1 MSMVIDPTV
10 SGQQWFQWAE
20 GVEVSPG
27 IWVGID
33 NDKYHRGPG
42 ISKSGL
48 DLIDTSG
55 ALYWTAK
62 QHPREET
69 EAMFLGTLL
78 HALVL
83 EPDTFNQR
91 YIAAPKDAPRKPSD
105 RERYAKKPSPE
116 TLQRVAWWDEF
127 EQQAAGRV
135 VVPNDDGD
143 TIWKRDVWSTIHYM
157 RDAIMAHPEAAIFL
171 EPSDIVSELSHFW
184 IDPDTRR
191 LCKCRHDAWNGPN
204 RMIVDLKSA
213 RDATLSGF
221 QRAVHD
227 HRYDVQAAWYTDG
240 TRRCGQIVESM
251 IFIACEKQPPYHVAA
266 YEIDPNWVREGRIKY
281 QRNLMAY
288 DQMLREQQW
297 PGLPDVTRILPQPS
311 YARFNPVS

>member
-1 MSMVIDPTV
+1 MSAQLQESPT
-10 SGQQWFQWAE
+10 GAQWFQWLE
-20 GVEVSPG
+20 GVEVCPG
-27 IWVGID
+27 IWRDVP
-33 NDKYHRGPG
+33 NEVYHRGPG

-55 ALYWTAK
+55 ALYWTVK
-62 QHPREET
+62 QNPREAT
-69 EAMFLGTLL
+69 DAMFLGTVL

-83 EPDTFNQR
+83 EPDTFDAR
-91 YIAAPKDAPRKPSD
+91 YIAAPANAPRKPSD

-127 EQQAAGRV
+127 EQQAQGRI

-143 TIWKRDVWSTIHYM
+143 TIWKRDTWSTVHYM

-171 EPSDIVSELSHFW
+171 EPADVIAELSHYW
-184 IDPDTRR
+184 IDPDTKR

-204 RMIVDLKSA
+204 RMIIDLKSA

-227 HRYDVQAAWYTDG
+227 MRYDVAAAWYPDG

-251 IFIACEKQPPYHVAA
+251 IFIACEKQPPYHVGT

-281 QRNLMAY
+281 QRNLMDY
-288 DQMLREQQW
+288 DRMLREQEW

-311 YARFNPVS
+311 YARYNPVS

>member
-1 MSMVIDPTV
+1 MSAVLQESPT
-10 SGQQWFQWAE
+10 GAQWFQWLE
-20 GVEVSPG
+20 GVEICPG
-27 IWVGID
+27 IWRDVP
-33 NDKYHRGPG
+33 NEVYHRGPG

-55 ALYWTAK
+55 ALYWTMK
-62 QHPREET
+62 QNPREAT
-69 EAMFLGTLL
+69 DAMFLGTVL

-83 EPDTFNQR
+83 EPDTFEQR
-91 YIAAPKDAPRKPSD
+91 YIAAPANAPRKPSD

-116 TLQRVAWWDEF
+116 TLARVEWWDNF
-127 EQQAAGRV
+127 EREAEGRL

-143 TIWKRDVWSTIHYM
+143 TVWKRDVWSTVHYM

-171 EPSDIVSELSHFW
+171 DPSDIVAELSHYW
-184 IDPDTRR
+184 IDPDTKR

-227 HRYDVQAAWYTDG
+227 MRYDVAAGWYQDG

-251 IFIACEKQPPYHVAA
+251 IFVACEKQPPYHVAA
-266 YEIDPNWVREGRIKY
+266 YELDPEWVRQGRIKY
-281 QRNLMAY
+281 QRNLMDY
-288 DQMLREQQW
+288 DRMLREQEW
-297 PGLPDVTRILPQPS
+297 PGLPDVTRILPMPR
-311 YARFNPVS
+311 YAMFNPVS

>member
-1 MSMVIDPTV
+1 VSAQLQESPT
-10 SGQQWFQWAE
+10 GAQWFQWLE
-20 GVEVSPG
+20 GVEVCPG
-27 IWVGID
+27 IWRDVPSEV
-33 NDKYHRGPG
+33 YHRGPG

-55 ALYWTAK
+55 ALYWTVK
-62 QHPREET
+62 QNPREAT
-69 EAMFLGTLL
+69 DAMFLGTVL

-83 EPDTFNQR
+83 EPDTFDQR
-91 YIAAPKDAPRKPSD
+91 YIAAPANAPRKPSD

-127 EQQAAGRV
+127 EQQAQGRI

-143 TIWKRDVWSTIHYM
+143 TIWKRDTWSTVHYM

-171 EPSDIVSELSHFW
+171 EPADVIAELSHYW
-184 IDPDTRR
+184 IDPDTKR

-204 RMIVDLKSA
+204 RMIIDLKSA

-221 QRAVHD
+221 QRAVHE
-227 HRYDVQAAWYTDG
+227 HRYDVQAAWYQDG
-240 TRRCGQIVESM
+240 THRCGQIVESM

-281 QRNLMAY
+281 QRNLMDY
-288 DQMLREQQW
+288 DQMLREQEW

-311 YARFNPVS
+311 YARYNPVS